1 MAGCVTGGVMS
12 VLQLITRLVPGPP
25 FVFGAMLVIL
35 AILVAAFI
43 PDSQTPVRDTD
54 EDKRRKLLEDKRRSD
69 DSYDDESDPEY
80 KMPLIHDSDEEI
92 DLL

>member
-1 MAGCVTGGVMS
+1 M
-12 VLQLITRLVPGPP
+12 PGPP

-43 PDSQTPVRDTD
+43 PETGAAVFRES
-54 EDKRRKLLEDKRRSD
+54 EEERRRRQVEDKRRSD
-69 DSYDDESDPEY
+69 DSYDDDSDPEY
-80 KMPLIHDSDEEI
+80 KMPLIHESDDEV

>member
-1 MAGCVTGGVMS
+1 M
-12 VLQLITRLVPGPP
+12 PGPP

-43 PDSQTPVRDTD
+43 PENSTSLGSGFRTETD
-54 EDKRRKLLEDKRRSD
+54 EERRRKAVEDKRRSSDRHD
-69 DSYDDESDPEY
+69 DGGDAEY
-80 KMPLIHDSDEEI
+80 KVPLMQDSDEEV

>member
-1 MAGCVTGGVMS
+1 M
-12 VLQLITRLVPGPP
+12 PGPP

-43 PDSQTPVRDTD
+43 PDTGAPLSLRDP
-54 EDKRRKLLEDKRRSD
+54 EEERRRKALEDKRRSD
-69 DSYDDESDPEY
+69 DSYEDDSDPEY
-80 KMPLIHDSDEEI
+80 KMPLIHESDDEV

>member
-1 MAGCVTGGVMS
+1 M
-12 VLQLITRLVPGPP
+12 ITSLVPGPP

-43 PDSQTPVRDTD
+43 PDSQTSSLRDTD

>member
-1 MAGCVTGGVMS
+1 M
-12 VLQLITRLVPGPP
+12 PGPP

-43 PDSQTPVRDTD
+43 PETGAAVGSFRDGDSTEER
-54 EDKRRKLLEDKRRSD
+54 RRKAVEDKRRSD
-69 DSYDDESDPEY
+69 DSYDDDSDPEY
-80 KMPLIHDSDEEI
+80 KMPLIQESDDEV